1 MSSSAAAARF
11 SFNKQENPSHCFT
24 GTEDVCVVAMALK
37 RYKRHDVIFPSVL
50 SSICLS
56 LPPSLIS
63 LFLFSSLPNAISLD
77 WIAPGHR
84 PQLPCG
90 AVSSPHPRFLFPLLP
105 IPLEWKWADWC
116 PAILYRSA
124 AFPYQL
130 VASAMPYSQI
140 NQWPPSVH
148 ADRSLRNWEHIYRLQ
163 SNPPPLTVTAKYNI

>member
-1 MSSSAAAARF
+1 MSSSAAAAWF
-11 SFNKQENPSHCFT
+11 SFNEQENPSHWFYRHR
-24 GTEDVCVVAMALK
+24 GLVFAVATALK
-37 RYKRHDVIFPSVL
+37 RYKRHDVIFPTIL

-77 WIAPGHR
+77 WIAPGHW

-90 AVSSPHPRFLFPLLP
+90 AVSSPHPLFLFPLLP

-130 VASAMPYSQI
+130 VASAMPYSKI
-140 NQWPPSVH
+140 NQWPPACMLIALSEIENTFT
-148 ADRSLRNWEHIYRLQ
+148 DYRPTPTTD
-163 SNPPPLTVTAKYNI
+163 SNTQI